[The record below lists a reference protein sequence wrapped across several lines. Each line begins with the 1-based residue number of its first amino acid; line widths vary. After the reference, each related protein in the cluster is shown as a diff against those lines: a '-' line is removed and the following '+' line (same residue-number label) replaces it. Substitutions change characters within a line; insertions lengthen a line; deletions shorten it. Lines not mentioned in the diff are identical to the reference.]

1 MAKQISYTVR
11 DFQNI
16 RTELINYVKSYY
28 PDLIQNANDA
38 SVFSVFLDL
47 NAAVADNLNFHI
59 DRSLQETVLQYAQQR
74 SSIYNIA
81 RTYGLKIPGLRPSV
95 AICEFT
101 ITVPAD
107 GDQPDN
113 TYCGKLRRGSQFVG
127 AGQVFEN
134 IYDIDFAEPFSNDGV
149 TPRLVIPNRDVNG
162 NIINYNIVKK
172 EPVVNGITK
181 VFRRVINNNDS
192 RPFFE
197 LFLPEKNVIG
207 ITSVLIKPG
216 TNYANVP
223 STQEFLGSQNR
234 WYEVDA
240 LAQDRI
246 FVEDPSRTSDD
257 PGLKVGKYL
266 ITNNRFISEY
276 TPEGFLK
283 ITFGGGSQSVDET
296 LREFARNGQPL
307 DLSKYQNNYSLGST
321 IPPNSTMFVQYRIG
335 GGLGTN
341 LGVSVI
347 NQVGQVNFEVNGQ
360 SQTINTSVVNS
371 LNCNNPYPAIGGANL
386 PTVEEVRNLVG
397 FNFASQNR
405 AVTINDYEAILRKM
419 PSQFGAPAKVSIL
432 ETDNKIVVS
441 VLTYDDNGSLSS
453 TVSNTLLDNISIYL
467 SNYRMINDYV
477 VVSAAN
483 VIDLSFDVS
492 IVLDSSQNQG
502 IVITNVV
509 NTITSFMSPNNREMG
524 QPLYISEIKRLV
536 QSLNGVLSVS
546 NLSVFNKVGGLYSSS
561 EVSQSYSNDVTR
573 QISLVNDTIYAQ
585 PNQMFQL
592 RFPNVDVLV
601 RTINSQTVNIS

>member
-28 PDLIQNANDA
+28 PDLLQNANDA

-47 NAAVADNLNFHI
+47 NAAVADNLNFNI
-59 DRSLQETVLQYAQQR
+59 DRALQETVLQYAQQR
-74 SSIYNIA
+74 SSVYNIA

-95 AICEFT
+95 AICEFS
-101 ITVPAD
+101 ITVPALGD
-107 GDQPDN
+107 GPDDS
-113 TYCGKLRRGSQFVG
+113 YSGKLRRGSQFAG

-134 IYDIDFAEPFSNDGV
+134 IYDIDFATNFSNDGV
-149 TPRLVIPNRDVNG
+149 TSRKVIPNKDVNG
-162 NIINYNIVKK
+162 NIINYTITKR
-172 EPVVNGITK
+172 EPIVNGITK

-207 ITSVLIKPG
+207 ITSVLVKPG

-223 STQEFLGSQNR
+223 SFQEFLGSQNR

-246 FVEDPSRTSDD
+246 FVEDPSRTSDN

-266 ITNNRFISEY
+266 MTNTRFISEY

-283 ITFGGGSQSVDET
+283 ITFGGGSQSTDEI
-296 LREFARNGQPL
+296 LREFARSGQPL
-307 DLSKYQNNYSLGST
+307 DLSKYQNNFSLGST
-321 IPPNSTMFVQYRIG
+321 IPPNSTLFVQYRIG

-341 LGVSVI
+341 LGVNVI
-347 NQVGQVNFEVNGQ
+347 NQIGQINFEVNGQ
-360 SQTINTSVVNS
+360 SQTINTSVINS
-371 LNCNNPYPAIGGANL
+371 LNCTNPYPAIGGANL

-397 FNFASQNR
+397 FNFSSQNR

-419 PSQFGAPAKVSIL
+419 PSQFGAPAKVAIL
-432 ETDNKIVVS
+432 ETDNKISVS
-441 VLTYDDNGSLSS
+441 VLTYDELGHLSN
-453 TVSNTLLDNISIYL
+453 TVSQTLLDNISIYL

-483 VIDLSFDVS
+483 VIDLSFDIS
-492 IVLDSSQNQG
+492 IILDSSQNQG
-502 IVITNVV
+502 IVITDVV
-509 NTITSFMSPNNREMG
+509 NTITSFMSPTNREMG

-536 QSLNGVLSVS
+536 QSLNGVLSIS
-546 NLSVFNKVGGLYSSS
+546 SLSVFNKVGGLYSSS
-561 EVSQSYSNDVTR
+561 QVSQSYSNDVTK
-573 QISLVNDTIYAQ
+573 QIALVNDTIYAE
-585 PNQMFQL
+585 PNQTFQL
-592 RFPNVDVLV
+592 RYPNVDVLV
-601 RTINSQTVNIS
+601 RTLNSQTVNIS

>member
-16 RTELINYVKSYY
+16 RSELINYVRSYY
-28 PDLIQNANDA
+28 PELIQNANDA
-38 SVFSVFLDL
+38 SVFSVFLDM
-47 NAAVADNLNFHI
+47 NAAVADNLNFNI
-59 DRSLQETVLQYAQQR
+59 DRALQETVLQYAQQR

-95 AICEFT
+95 AICDFS
-101 ITVPAD
+101 ITVPAF

-134 IYDIDFAEPFSNDGV
+134 IYDIDFASAFSNDGV
-149 TPRLVIPNRDVNG
+149 TPRLVIPNRDSN
-162 NIINYNIVKK
+162 NNLINYTIIKR

-181 VFRRVINNNDS
+181 VFRRVINTNDS

-207 ITSVLIKPG
+207 VTSVIVKPG

-223 STQEFLGSQNR
+223 STQEFLSTNNR

-246 FVEDPSRTSDD
+246 FIEDPTRASDN
-257 PGLKVGKYL
+257 PGVKVGKYVQ
-266 ITNNRFISEY
+266 TNNRFITEY

-283 ITFGGGSQSVDET
+283 MTFGGGSQSTDEI
-296 LREFARNGQPL
+296 LRDFARSGQPL
-307 DLSKYQNNYSLGST
+307 DLSKYQNNFSLGST
-321 IPPNSTMFVQYRIG
+321 IPVNSTLFIQYRIG

-341 LGVSVI
+341 LGVNII
-347 NQVGQVNFEVNGQ
+347 NQVGQVNFEVNGA
-360 SQTINTSVVNS
+360 SQTINTSVISS
-371 LNCNNPYPAIGGANL
+371 LNCTNPFPAIGGANL

-397 FNFASQNR
+397 FNFSSQNR
-405 AVTINDYEAILRKM
+405 AVTINDYESILRKM
-419 PSQFGAPAKVSIL
+419 PSQFGVPAKVAIL
-432 ETDNKIVVS
+432 ESDNKINVTL
-441 VLTYDDNGSLSS
+441 LTYDSLGNLSDV
-453 TVSNTLLDNISIYL
+453 VSQTLLDNVASYL

-477 VVSAAN
+477 VVGAAN
-483 VIDLSFDVS
+483 VIDLSFDIS

-502 IVITNVV
+502 VVITDVI
-509 NTITSFMSPNNREMG
+509 NTVTNFMKPINREMG
-524 QPLYISEIKRLV
+524 QPLYVSEIKRLI

-546 NLSVFNKVGGLYSSS
+546 NVSVFNKVGGLYSSS
-561 EVSQSYSNDVTR
+561 ETSQSYSNDVTK
-573 QISLVNDTIYAQ
+573 QISLVNDTIYSE
-585 PNQMFQL
+585 PNQIFQV
-592 RFPNVDVLV
+592 RYPNVDVLV
-601 RTINSQTVNIS
+601 RTINTQSVNIS

>member
-28 PDLIQNANDA
+28 PDLLQNANDA

-47 NAAVADNLNFHI
+47 NAAVADNLNFNI
-59 DRSLQETVLQYAQQR
+59 DRALQETVLQYAQQR
-74 SSIYNIA
+74 SSVYNIA

-95 AICEFT
+95 AICEFS
-101 ITVPAD
+101 ITVPALGD
-107 GDQPDN
+107 GPDDS
-113 TYCGKLRRGSQFVG
+113 YSGKLRRGSQFAG

-134 IYDIDFAEPFSNDGV
+134 IYDIDFATNFSNDGV
-149 TPRLVIPNRDVNG
+149 TSRRVIPNKDVNG
-162 NIINYNIVKK
+162 NILNYTITKR
-172 EPVVNGITK
+172 EPIVNGITK

-223 STQEFLGSQNR
+223 SFQEFLGSQNR

-246 FVEDPSRTSDD
+246 FVEDPSRTSDN

-266 ITNNRFISEY
+266 MTNTRFISEY

-283 ITFGGGSQSVDET
+283 ITFGGGSQSTDEI
-296 LREFARNGQPL
+296 LREFARSGQPL
-307 DLSKYQNNYSLGST
+307 DLSKYQNNFSLGST
-321 IPPNSTMFVQYRIG
+321 IPPNSTLFVQYRIG

-341 LGVSVI
+341 LGVNVI
-347 NQVGQVNFEVNGQ
+347 NQIGQINFEVNGQ
-360 SQTINTSVVNS
+360 SQTINTSVINS
-371 LNCNNPYPAIGGANL
+371 LNCTNPFPAIGGANL

-397 FNFASQNR
+397 FNFSSQNR

-419 PSQFGAPAKVSIL
+419 PSQFGAPAKVAIL
-432 ETDNKIVVS
+432 ETDNKISVS
-441 VLTYDDNGSLSS
+441 VLTYDELGNLSN
-453 TVSNTLLDNISIYL
+453 TVSQTLLDNISVYL

-483 VIDLSFDVS
+483 VIDLSFDLS
-492 IVLDSSQNQG
+492 IILDSSQNQG
-502 IVITNVV
+502 IVITDVV
-509 NTITSFMSPNNREMG
+509 NTITSFMNPTNREMG

-536 QSLNGVLSVS
+536 QSLNGVLSIS
-546 NLSVFNKVGGLYSSS
+546 SLSVFNKVGGLYSSS
-561 EVSQSYSNDVTR
+561 QVSQSYSNDVTK
-573 QISLVNDTIYAQ
+573 QIALVNDTIYAE
-585 PNQMFQL
+585 PNQIFQL
-592 RFPNVDVLV
+592 RYPNVDVLV
-601 RTINSQTVNIS
+601 RTLNSQTVNIS

>member
-28 PDLIQNANDA
+28 PDLLQNANDA

-47 NAAVADNLNFHI
+47 NAAVADNLNFNI
-59 DRSLQETVLQYAQQR
+59 DRALQETVLQYAQQR
-74 SSIYNIA
+74 SSVYNIA

-95 AICEFT
+95 AICEFS
-101 ITVPAD
+101 ITVPALGD
-107 GDQPDN
+107 GPDDS
-113 TYCGKLRRGSQFVG
+113 YSGKLRRGSQFAG

-134 IYDIDFAEPFSNDGV
+134 IYDIDFATNFSNDGV
-149 TPRLVIPNRDVNG
+149 TSRRVIPNKDVNN
-162 NIINYNIVKK
+162 NIINYTITKR
-172 EPVVNGITK
+172 EPIVNGITK

-207 ITSVLIKPG
+207 ITSVLVKPG

-223 STQEFLGSQNR
+223 SFQEFLGSQNR

-246 FVEDPSRTSDD
+246 FVEDPSRTSDN

-266 ITNNRFISEY
+266 MTNTRFISEY

-283 ITFGGGSQSVDET
+283 ITFGGGSQSTDEI
-296 LREFARNGQPL
+296 LREFARSGQPL
-307 DLSKYQNNYSLGST
+307 DLSKYQNNFSLGST
-321 IPPNSTMFVQYRIG
+321 IPPNSTLFVQYRIG

-341 LGVSVI
+341 LGVNVI
-347 NQVGQVNFEVNGQ
+347 NQIGQINFEVNGQ
-360 SQTINTSVVNS
+360 SQTINTSVINS
-371 LNCNNPYPAIGGANL
+371 LNCTNPFPAIGGANL

-397 FNFASQNR
+397 FNFSSQNR

-419 PSQFGAPAKVSIL
+419 PSQFGAPAKVAIL
-432 ETDNKIVVS
+432 ETDNKISVS
-441 VLTYDDNGSLSS
+441 VLTYDELGNLSN
-453 TVSNTLLDNISIYL
+453 TVSQTLLDNISVYL

-492 IVLDSSQNQG
+492 IILDSSQNQG
-502 IVITNVV
+502 IVITDVV
-509 NTITSFMSPNNREMG
+509 NTITTFMNPTNREMG

-536 QSLNGVLSVS
+536 QSLNGVLSIS
-546 NLSVFNKVGGLYSSS
+546 SLSVFNKVGGLYSSS
-561 EVSQSYSNDVTR
+561 QVSQSYSNDVTK
-573 QISLVNDTIYAQ
+573 QIALVNDTIYAE
-585 PNQMFQL
+585 PNQIFQL
-592 RFPNVDVLV
+592 RYPNVDVLV
-601 RTINSQTVNIS
+601 RTLNSQTVNIS

>member
-28 PDLIQNANDA
+28 PDLLQNANDA

-47 NAAVADNLNFHI
+47 NAAVADNLNFNI
-59 DRSLQETVLQYAQQR
+59 DRALQETVLQYAQQR
-74 SSIYNIA
+74 SSVYNIA

-95 AICEFT
+95 AICEFS
-101 ITVPAD
+101 ITVPALGD
-107 GDQPDN
+107 GPDDS
-113 TYCGKLRRGSQFVG
+113 YSGKLRRGSQFAG

-134 IYDIDFAEPFSNDGV
+134 IYDIDFATNFSNDGV
-149 TPRLVIPNRDVNG
+149 TSRRVIPNKDVNN
-162 NIINYNIVKK
+162 NIINYTITKR
-172 EPVVNGITK
+172 EPIVNGITK

-223 STQEFLGSQNR
+223 SFQEFLGSQNR

-246 FVEDPSRTSDD
+246 FVEDPSRTSDN

-266 ITNNRFISEY
+266 MTNTRFISEY

-283 ITFGGGSQSVDET
+283 ITFGGGSQSTDEI
-296 LREFARNGQPL
+296 LREFARSGQPL
-307 DLSKYQNNYSLGST
+307 DLSKYQNNFSLGST
-321 IPPNSTMFVQYRIG
+321 IPPNSTLFVQYRIG

-341 LGVSVI
+341 LGVNVI
-347 NQVGQVNFEVNGQ
+347 NQIGQINFEVNGQ
-360 SQTINTSVVNS
+360 SQTINTSVINS
-371 LNCNNPYPAIGGANL
+371 LNCTNPFPAIGGANL

-397 FNFASQNR
+397 FNFSSQNR

-419 PSQFGAPAKVSIL
+419 PSQFGAPAKVAIL
-432 ETDNKIVVS
+432 ETDNKISVS
-441 VLTYDDNGSLSS
+441 VLTYDELGNLSN
-453 TVSNTLLDNISIYL
+453 TVSQTLLDNISVYL

-483 VIDLSFDVS
+483 VIDLSFDLS
-492 IVLDSSQNQG
+492 IILDSSQNQG
-502 IVITNVV
+502 IVITDVV
-509 NTITSFMSPNNREMG
+509 NTITSFMSPTNREMG

-536 QSLNGVLSVS
+536 QSLNGVLSIS
-546 NLSVFNKVGGLYSSS
+546 SLSVFNKVGGLYSSS
-561 EVSQSYSNDVTR
+561 QVSQSYSNDVTK
-573 QISLVNDTIYAQ
+573 QIALVNDTIYAE
-585 PNQMFQL
+585 PNQIFQL
-592 RFPNVDVLV
+592 RYPNVDVLV
-601 RTINSQTVNIS
+601 RTLNSQTVNIS

>member
-28 PDLIQNANDA
+28 PDLLQNANDA

-95 AICEFT
+95 AICDFT
-101 ITVPAD
+101 ITVPAAGD
-107 GDQPDN
+107 GPDD
-113 TYCGKLRRGSQFVG
+113 TYSGKLRRGSQFVG

-134 IYDIDFAEPFSNDGV
+134 IYDINFADGFSNDGV
-149 TPRLVIPNRDVNG
+149 TPRLVIPNRDVND
-162 NIINYNIVKK
+162 NIINYNIVKR
-172 EPVVNGITK
+172 EPIVNGITK

-207 ITSVLIKPG
+207 VTSILIKPG

-223 STQEFLGSQNR
+223 SLQEFLGAQNR

-246 FVEDPSRTSDD
+246 FIEDPSRISDD
-257 PGLKVGKYL
+257 PGLKVGKYQM
-266 ITNNRFISEY
+266 TNNRFISEY

-283 ITFGGGSQSVDET
+283 ITFGGGSQSTDEI
-296 LREFARNGQPL
+296 LRDFARNGQPL
-307 DLSKYQNNYSLGST
+307 DLSKYQNNFSLGST
-321 IPPNSTMFVQYRIG
+321 IPPNSTLFVQYRIG
-335 GGLGTN
+335 GGLGSN
-341 LGVSVI
+341 LGVDVI

-371 LNCNNPYPAIGGANL
+371 LNCTNPYPAIGGANL

-419 PSQFGAPAKVSIL
+419 PSQFGAPAKVAIL

-441 VLTYDDNGSLSS
+441 VLTYDNQGSLSS
-453 TVSNTLLDNISIYL
+453 TVSNTLLDNISVYL

-477 VVSAAN
+477 VVSSAN
-483 VIDLSFDVS
+483 VIDLSFDISV
-492 IVLDSSQNQG
+492 ILDSSQNQG
-502 IVITNVV
+502 IVITDIV
-509 NTITSFMSPNNREMG
+509 NTVTTFMAPTNREMG
-524 QPLYISEIKRLV
+524 QPLYISEIKRLI

-573 QISLVNDTIYAQ
+573 QISLVNDTIYSE

-601 RTINSQTVNIS
+601 RTLNSQTVNIS